1 MELVHHLVKVD
12 TGGPDQ
18 EGCLLFDGGGSLIA
32 VLVRLSGQHE
42 EGLSGKWFFEH
53 GFGRL
58 DNREHPIFDSI
69 EEAEQWIASL
79 NTI

>member
-1 MELVHHLVKVD
+1 MLAHHFTRVN

-18 EGCLLFDGGGSLIA
+18 EGCLLFDGDSSLIA
-32 VLVRLSGQHE
+32 VLVRLSSLHE

-53 GFGRL
+53 GFGNL

-69 EEAEQWIASL
+69 EQAEQWIASL
-79 NTI
+79 NVI